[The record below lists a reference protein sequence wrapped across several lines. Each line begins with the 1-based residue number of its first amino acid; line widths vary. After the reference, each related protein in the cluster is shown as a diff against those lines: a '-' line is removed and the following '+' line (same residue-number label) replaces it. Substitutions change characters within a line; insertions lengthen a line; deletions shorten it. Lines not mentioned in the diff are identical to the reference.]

1 MWASRVSTSHHFVDC
16 ILSVNACLN
25 SLLPRTSQGRIQDF
39 KIGGVG
45 IINNKTSGG
54 GGGGDAVHL
63 RSIQR
68 AGGGGCCPSAF
79 GQFNEGG
86 GGGGGLSRTTACGG
100 KKVILDKRG
109 GCNHHPTPP
118 VSAPAS
124 YLMTKHIFRS
134 ACVDMAS
141 VYLS

>member
-54 GGGGDAVHL
+54 GGGDAVHL

-86 GGGGGLSRTTACGG
+86 GGGGGGCRVQLRVG
-100 KKVILDKRG
+100 KKK
-109 GCNHHPTPP
+109 
-118 VSAPAS
+118 
-124 YLMTKHIFRS
+124 
-134 ACVDMAS
+134 
-141 VYLS
+141 